1 MIDNTVFKNPPEPTL
16 AYTIGKDEID
26 GQVQTKSI
34 QWNYSIIKT
43 SIPFGSEDPCLPSA
57 FDVIDPV
64 TGAAPNPLIF
74 DSPPCPPCQQYP
86 PKLRCLDCQYP
97 RCIARS
103 TRRTRHSNP
112 FVNPKKQK
120 DAHTE
125 AAALAPTTRPAR
137 AVK

>member
-1 MIDNTVFKNPPEPTL
+1 MFKNPPEPTL

-74 DSPPCPPCQQYP
+74 EIVLDS
-86 PKLRCLDCQYP
+86 
-97 RCIARS
+97 S
-103 TRRTRHSNP
+103 TEMSISIRDNIQLS
-112 FVNPKKQK
+112 
-120 DAHTE
+120 
-125 AAALAPTTRPAR
+125 
-137 AVK
+137 